1 MPALWRGLSAALTV
15 WLCLHSPIEGAR
27 AQPFLED
34 AQLVDARLSSLS
46 YTADDLGKGYGNL
59 AGGGTYSFERWYDN
73 DFGDLRLTMLTP
85 VNRNLGIFWGFGTGE
100 SGEKYQIDPSVK
112 VGFLAIEPVGDNGT
126 LSLSVSVVL
135 GGYLREKSCT
145 ADYGA
150 IGGLQTVN
158 CRMADSV
165 LPPSETLKFLLD
177 EPPGDQVSISLR
189 YEVRF

>member
-1 MPALWRGLSAALTV
+1 MPALWRGLRAALTV

-150 IGGLQTVN
+150 IGGLQAVN

-165 LPPSETLKFLLD
+165 LPPSETLKYLLD
-177 EPPGDQVSISLR
+177 EPPGDQVSVSLR